1 DRKDAMPSFKETL
14 EAMAANRRLTPPQT
28 KQLSGLRRDQLQQ
41 FSTAWSGL
49 PDRARMTLLATL
61 RQNAEEDSLVDF
73 DAIYEM
79 AIEDPNADVRRLAI
93 GASVDDTSAELLKR
107 LLDICLHDPDETV
120 RAAAADRL
128 GGFAL
133 EAELGDR
140 SEEDARDIQRVLLD
154 RAQSETETASVRA
167 AALASVGYLSTEEV
181 RSEIRR
187 AITRSGLRLA
197 AIQAMGRNIDPIW
210 TESLV
215 QQMGSE
221 DPAVR
226 REAAL
231 AAADYED
238 TVETVADLVDDPDG
252 SVRLAAVA
260 SLGQIGGPVARE
272 ALVYCYESADPAI
285 QEAAAEALAA
295 IEAAEHP
302 LGSLADDED

>member
-1 DRKDAMPSFKETL
+1 MPSFKETL

-41 FSTAWSGL
+41 FSAAWSGL

-154 RAQSETETASVRA
+154 RAQSETETTSVRA